1 MSLLLDRKVVEE
13 RGEGAGFAYLE
24 AREIVACGKEA
35 GLKKKETP
43 SIVKK
48 YYRPATGKNRSV

>member
-1 MSLLLDRKVVEE
+1 MLDRKVVEE